1 MLLNLPHYPDQKAAN
16 FPYFLFNSRRFHYS
30 DYFLLCELAAVEN
43 NIILN
48 KTRQFGAC
56 IVDAASAIPIS
67 NRISGKQLIR
77 SGTSIGAS
85 VAEAQSAETLADFVH
100 KLKIAD
106 NEINETYYWLSI
118 LEKQIPGF
126 GVQLNAD
133 LTEIKKIL
141 SSIIIICKRKM
152 KK

>member
-1 MLLNLPHYPDQKAAN
+1 M
-16 FPYFLFNSRRFHYS
+16 
-30 DYFLLCELAAVEN
+30 EN

-48 KTRQFGAC
+48 KTRQFGSS
-56 IVDAASAIPIS
+56 IVDAASVIPIS
-67 NRISGKQLIR
+67 NRVLGKQLIR

-106 NEINETYYWLSI
+106 KEVNETFYWLSV
-118 LEKQIPGF
+118 LEKQMPGF
-126 GVQLNAD
+126 SKQLNAD
-133 LTEIKKIL
+133 LSEIKRIL
-141 SSIIIICKRKM
+141 SSIIITCKRKL